1 MAAALMSFE
10 SPKMFVW
17 LIAIPAVIYWYVATQ
32 RRRAARAEALAGQ
45 GLVVSPAPSGSGS
58 GSAGRRGRGRW
69 RHLPFAMFVLALTVL
84 VVGLARPSATVR
96 TPRRQGTV
104 ILALDVSNS
113 MRATD
118 VKPSRIAAAKADARS
133 FVKQQPP
140 AVRIGVVAFGDGAVV
155 VQNPTTNHA
164 DVTAAIDHVSI
175 GGGTSIGQGLL
186 TSLDT
191 IAGKQI
197 AIDPSAINN
206 DEGKVDVGYYGG
218 TVIVAFTDGE
228 NTSGVDPLNV
238 ANVASAAGVRV
249 HTVGVGTEA
258 GTTFQYQGFTIA
270 TALDS
275 NELQQ
280 LASLTDG
287 TYHTA
292 GDAGAVA
299 SVSKSISL
307 HFTIVSQHTEITA
320 LFCAAAIALL
330 LLGALTSVRWYGRVV

>member
-1 MAAALMSFE
+1 MSFA

-45 GLVVSPAPSGSGS
+45 GLVVTSTGT
-58 GSAGRRGRGRW
+58 RRGRRRW
-69 RHLPFAMFVLALTVL
+69 RHLPFVFFVVALTVL
-84 VVGLARPSATVR
+84 VVALARPSTTVS

-104 ILALDVSNS
+104 IVALDVSNS

-118 VKPSRIAAAKADARS
+118 IKPSRIEAAKAAARS
-133 FVKQQPP
+133 FVDEQPS
-140 AVRIGVVAFGDGAVV
+140 AVRVGVVAFGDGAVV
-155 VQNPTTNHA
+155 VQNPTTSHA
-164 DVTAAIDHVSI
+164 DVLAAIDHVSV
-175 GGGTSIGQGLL
+175 GGGTSLGQGLL

-197 AIDPSAINN
+197 TIDPAALGN

-218 TVIVAFTDGE
+218 AVIVAFSDGE
-228 NTSGVDPLNV
+228 NTNGVDPISV
-238 ANVASAAGVRV
+238 GQVASAAGVRV
-249 HTVGVGTEA
+249 HAIGVGTEA
-258 GTTFQYQGFTIA
+258 GTTFQYGGFTIA

-275 NELQQ
+275 DELKQ

-292 GDAGAVA
+292 GDSSGLGAI
-299 SVSKSISL
+299 SKTIRL
-307 HFTIVSQHTEITA
+307 HFTLVSQHTEITG
-320 LFCAAAIALL
+320 LFCAVALVIL
-330 LLGALTSVRWYGRVV
+330 LLGALVSVRWYGRVV

>member
-1 MAAALMSFE
+1 MSFDA
-10 SPKMFVW
+10 PGNVVW
-17 LIAIPAVIYWYVATQ
+17 LVVIPAVIYWYVTVQ
-32 RRRAARAEALAGQ
+32 RRKAGRAAALAGE
-45 GLVVSPAPSGSGS
+45 GLVVTSTGSESGT
-58 GSAGRRGRGRW
+58 RRRRLSSGRW
-69 RHLPFAMFVLALTVL
+69 RHVPFALFLLALTLL
-84 VVGLARPSATVR
+84 VVALAKPSTTVS

-118 VKPSRIAAAKADARS
+118 VKPSRIEAAKTAARA
-133 FVKQQPP
+133 FVKDQPS

-164 DVTAAIDHVSI
+164 DVDAAIDHVSV

-186 TSLDT
+186 TSLNT
-191 IAGKQI
+191 IAGKPI
-197 AIDPSAINN
+197 TIDPAALNN

-228 NTSGVDPLNV
+228 NTNGVDPLDV
-238 ANVASAAGVRV
+238 ANVASAAGVRI

-270 TALDS
+270 TARNSD
-275 NELQQ
+275 ELKQ
-280 LASLTDG
+280 LETLTDG

-292 GDAGAVA
+292 GDASGLS
-299 SVSKSISL
+299 SVSKTIRL
-307 HFTIVSQHTEITA
+307 HFTIVAQHTEVTA
-320 LFCAAAIALL
+320 LFCAIAVGIL
-330 LLGALTSVRWYGRVV
+330 LLGALASVRVNGRVV

>member
-1 MAAALMSFE
+1 MSFDA
-10 SPKMFVW
+10 PGNFVW
-17 LIAIPAVIYWYVATQ
+17 LIVIPAVIYWYVTAQ
-32 RRRAARAEALAGQ
+32 RRKAARAAALAGE
-45 GLVVSPAPSGSGS
+45 GLVVAASGST
-58 GSAGRRGRGRW
+58 SATPARRRRFTGRW
-69 RHLPFAMFVLALTVL
+69 RHLPFALFVLALTLL
-84 VVGLARPSATVR
+84 VVALAKPSTTVS

-118 VKPSRIAAAKADARS
+118 VKPSRIEAAKAAARA
-133 FVKQQPP
+133 FVNQQPS

-155 VQNPTTNHA
+155 VQNPTTSHA
-164 DVTAAIDHVSI
+164 DVNAAIDHASV

-186 TSLDT
+186 TSLDA
-191 IAGKQI
+191 IAGKPI
-197 AIDPSAINN
+197 NIDPSALNN

-238 ANVASAAGVRV
+238 ANVASAAGVRI

-270 TALDS
+270 TALNSD
-275 NELQQ
+275 ELKQ
-280 LASLTDG
+280 LSSLTDG

-292 GDAGAVA
+292 GDSGGLS
-299 SVSKSISL
+299 SVSKTIRL
-307 HFTIVSQHTEITA
+307 HFTIVAQHTEVTA
-320 LFCAAAIALL
+320 LFCAVALGIL
-330 LLGALTSVRWYGRVV
+330 LIGALASVRVNGRVV

>member
-1 MAAALMSFE
+1 MSFDA
-10 SPKMFVW
+10 PKNFVW
-17 LIAIPAVIYWYVATQ
+17 LILIPAVIYWYVTAQ
-32 RRRAARAEALAGQ
+32 RRKAARAAALAGE
-45 GLVVSPAPSGSGS
+45 GLVVASTGAEPTKRRRFT
-58 GSAGRRGRGRW
+58 GRS
-69 RHLPFAMFVLALTVL
+69 RHLPFVLFVLALTVL
-84 VVGLARPSATVR
+84 VVAMAKPSTTVS

-118 VKPSRIAAAKADARS
+118 VKPSRVEAAKTAARA
-133 FVKQQPP
+133 FVKQQPS

-155 VQNPTTNHA
+155 VQNPTTSHA
-164 DVTAAIDHVSI
+164 DVDAAIDHVSV

-186 TSLDT
+186 TSLNT
-191 IAGKQI
+191 IAGKPI
-197 AIDPSAINN
+197 NIDPAALNN

-228 NTSGVDPLNV
+228 NTNGVDPLNV
-238 ANVASAAGVRV
+238 ANVASAAGVRI

-270 TALDS
+270 TALNSD
-275 NELQQ
+275 ELKQ

-292 GDAGAVA
+292 GDAGGLA
-299 SVSKSISL
+299 SVSKTIRL
-307 HFTIVSQHTEITA
+307 HFTIVAQHTEVTA
-320 LFCAAAIALL
+320 LFCAIAVGIL
-330 LLGALTSVRWYGRVV
+330 LLGALASVRVNGRVV